1 MAQKDLALAEV
12 PKRERDALQPSAA
25 LELANYAS
33 IFESAEPYLLDL
45 YAAICHDAN
54 EQPSLDSARQF
65 WEHIRAQNPASLP
78 APTAKAPTTAPPT
91 QLVLRPPSAQRT
103 GAMRRPSTA
112 SVHSQMLRV
121 QPSETRWTAEDR
133 LSFRS
138 LRMGAAG
145 ASCLAMQL
153 RGKSLTRLDLSDN
166 QLGDNS
172 AAAIASLIHGLPQ
185 LKSILLAGNILG
197 NPGLKEIANSELQTN
212 GMLEQL
218 ALGEPPPGY
227 STVIKTARQRPN
239 HISTEGLESLL
250 AALSRNPNRRLAALA
265 AGRIA
270 LRAEAGQALS
280 AFLMEDSV
288 LTSLDVSS
296 NALTSEGISA
306 LLPSCA
312 KLQMLDISETG
323 CRGELIHGKLCE
335 LLQKADRL
343 ASLSIAHN
351 VLEPRPMRRIA
362 RSISSCASL
371 LSLNIAGTAIETEGV
386 LALADGLL
394 NSHTTCLRE
403 LDMSE
408 NGISEAEALAS
419 LGKIIAGTA
428 LQTLR
433 LNRNPLGNAGIC
445 QLADSLDADSC
456 PPDGPVLRTLEL
468 GSCRIGRPGAT
479 FLLIRLRDNRRLLQL
494 RLSDNFLDDSLD
506 MTHIEA
512 LRYIQ
517 YLHLDSNRLSLRN
530 LTRASR
536 VCAKN
541 RFRVQDQEP
550 RALRKEIRHLQV
562 EEVKLREHKH
572 QAAKDSAEIFVRMS
586 AENIA
591 AEELRQLRLGI
602 MKSARQTEQKVA
614 SVEQKLKERE
624 AYMEKLKDALERTA
638 HENELAIA
646 EKRHDLEDKEA
657 ELMELQARL
666 RDVEAQLARRR
677 AQHPKQVAEINEEI
691 SAALP
696 KTEEFK
702 SNQEDMRKE
711 LKKLQ
716 EKTLIDFKP

>member
-1 MAQKDLALAEV
+1 MTRSSSVAAPLLFIAAAAYVLSCCCSSAPSFVAPPKAAEAALQQQQQAAVVSATLAAASSMPAPAWAARASDEDDEGFDVRIIAVLALPLFAISW
-12 PKRERDALQPSAA
+12 ALFNVWRVAFHQVV
-25 LELANYAS
+25 
-33 IFESAEPYLLDL
+33 
-45 YAAICHDAN
+45 
-54 EQPSLDSARQF
+54 RQG
-65 WEHIRAQNPASLP
+65 
-78 APTAKAPTTAPPT
+78 AKSCVATCAHCEGSYDCSTCA
-91 QLVLRPPSAQRT
+91 T
-103 GAMRRPSTA
+103 GAATTFGTTNRNDA
-112 SVHSQMLRV
+112 S
-121 QPSETRWTAEDR
+121 SETRWTAEETLDR
-133 LSFRS
+133 LSLRS

-172 AAAIASLIHGLPQ
+172 AAAIASN
-185 LKSILLAGNILG
+185 A
-197 NPGLKEIANSELQTN
+197 GLKEIANSELQSN
-212 GMLEQL
+212 GTLEQL
-218 ALGEPPPGY
+218 AIGEAPPGY

-306 LLPSCA
+306 LLP
-312 KLQMLDISETG
+312 
-323 CRGELIHGKLCE
+323 RELIHGKLRE

-386 LALADGLL
+386 LALAETRQNCLQRKIDGLL

-506 MTHIEA
+506 MTHVEA

-536 VCAKN
+536 ICAKN
-541 RFRVQDQEP
+541 RFR
-550 RALRKEIRHLQV
+550 
-562 EEVKLREHKH
+562 
-572 QAAKDSAEIFVRMS
+572 
-586 AENIA
+586 
-591 AEELRQLRLGI
+591 
-602 MKSARQTEQKVA
+602 
-614 SVEQKLKERE
+614 
-624 AYMEKLKDALERTA
+624 
-638 HENELAIA
+638 
-646 EKRHDLEDKEA
+646 
-657 ELMELQARL
+657 ELQARL

-677 AQHPKQVAEINEEI
+677 AQHPKQLAEINEEI

-702 SNQEDMRKE
+702 SNQEEMRKE

-716 EKTLIDFKP
+716 DSRTLWGFVYS